1 VNTSQRTLLISR
13 VSHISKLS
21 A

>member
-1 VNTSQRTLLISR
+1 MVNTSQL
-13 VSHISKLS
+13 